1 MYQFAAV
8 AVFMF
13 AGQVDERLVF
23 ERAGRSGS
31 EGIGDADAGRCDVM
45 VNVMCD
51 RGNGQGGVVLRDRC
65 VCSIL
70 IGIINQHFC

>member
-1 MYQFAAV
+1 
-8 AVFMF
+8 
-13 AGQVDERLVF
+13 
-23 ERAGRSGS
+23 
-31 EGIGDADAGRCDVM
+31 M